1 MDRSHERNVS
11 ILQYRNETKI
21 NLEKERMMETKES
34 FIRWKMEK
42 DYESQRVKNTIEKES
57 NQRKKHIN
65 AKINNREQML
75 HSLKG

>member
-1 MDRSHERNVS
+1 
-11 ILQYRNETKI
+11 
-21 NLEKERMMETKES
+21 
-34 FIRWKMEK
+34 MEK
-42 DYESQRVKNTIEKES
+42 DYEAQRVKNTIEKES